1 LVSQPTTRTFIS
13 KFANNP
19 STFACR
25 TFASQTKK
33 QAINKMANTPQ
44 QSFSSYQ
51 VGQPD
56 TLEYRVFFKGSSGPI
71 SPFHDIP
78 LWADKNHKIANM
90 VVEIPKG
97 TQPKLEINKD
107 EFMNPIK
114 QDVKNGKLRIVA
126 LKYPFNYG
134 AFPQTW
140 ENPSVVHPDTKAK
153 GDNDPVDVVE
163 ISSSVFKTGEVRQ
176 VKILGTYAMIDEGE
190 TDWKVL
196 VIDVNDPL
204 ASQLNDAADIDK
216 VMPGKTKEVFEFLR
230 DYKIPDGKPAN
241 QFAFD
246 SALQNRAFALNIV
259 DETHHEWSNLI
270 HGKTGSKI
278 SIANV
283 AVEGSPQKISSEE
296 ATAKLKH

>member
-1 LVSQPTTRTFIS
+1 
-13 KFANNP
+13 
-19 STFACR
+19 
-25 TFASQTKK
+25 
-33 QAINKMANTPQ
+33 MANTHHENY
-44 QSFSSYQ
+44 STHQ
-51 VGQPD
+51 VGQSQ
-56 TLEYRVFFKGSSGPI
+56 TLEYRVFFNSPSGPI

-107 EFMNPIK
+107 EFLNPIK

-140 ENPSVVHPDTKAK
+140 ESPAVVHPDTKAK
-153 GDNDPVDVVE
+153 GDNDPVDVVD
-163 ISSSVFKTGEVRQ
+163 ISSTVHNTGEIIQ

-190 TDWKVL
+190 TDWKVV

-204 ASQLNDAADIDK
+204 ASQLNDADDIEK
-216 VMPGKTKEVFEFLR
+216 VLPGKLKEAFEFLR

-241 QFAFD
+241 TFAFD
-246 SALQNRAFALNIV
+246 GALKNRAFALNII
-259 DETHHEWSNLI
+259 DETHHEWSNLV
-270 HGKTGSKI
+270 HGKTNSKI
-278 SIANV
+278 AIANTTI
-283 AVEGSPQKISSEE
+283 EGSPQKLSFEE
-296 ATAKLKH
+296 ASAKLKN